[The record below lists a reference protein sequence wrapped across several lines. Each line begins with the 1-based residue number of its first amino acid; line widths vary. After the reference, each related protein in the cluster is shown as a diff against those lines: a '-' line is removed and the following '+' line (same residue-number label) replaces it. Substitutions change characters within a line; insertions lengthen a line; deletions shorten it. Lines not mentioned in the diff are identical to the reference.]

1 MGGYEDTVD
10 ELVKLTF
17 ASVEQHV
24 ASQPS
29 VTVAMAQ
36 KASPAVKI
44 NASITSVDGYSSRF
58 MSH

>member
-36 KASPAVKI
+36 KVSPAVKI
-44 NASITSVDGYSSRF
+44 NASIA
-58 MSH
+58 

>member
-17 ASVEQHV
+17 VSVEEHV

-36 KASPAVKI
+36 KVSPAVKI
-44 NASITSVDGYSSRF
+44 NASI
-58 MSH
+58 M